1 MDKIAEL
8 VKAGKAMCIRDRVL
22 YVVVEAII
30 LVLKRPLKSLLS
42 TGAWE
47 VFEQNLFPISDIA
60 WIIFMLALHTG
71 LFILLWSQAENRSFK
86 LGEILSII
94 IGGLIL
100 AGSPISLSVLT
111 NMGYAAQGA
120 QMLASYS
127 LLSNLMGMAQ
137 PLSRLGWVLLVK
149 MCIRDRP
156 GAMLRPPAIQL

>member
-1 MDKIAEL
+1 MEKTARCKTSATIL
-8 VKAGKAMCIRDRVL
+8 GISLLLQVL

-30 LVLKRPLKSLLS
+30 LVLQRPLKSLLS

-47 VFEQNLFPISDIA
+47 VFEQNLFPIMDIA
-60 WIIFMLALHTG
+60 RIIFMLALHTG

-137 PLSRLGWVLLVK
+137 PLSRLGWVLLVIGATASLGNK
-149 MCIRDRP
+149 RSCRP
-156 GAMLRPPAIQL
+156 A

>member
-1 MDKIAEL
+1 MEKTARCKTSATIL
-8 VKAGKAMCIRDRVL
+8 GISLLLQVL

-30 LVLKRPLKSLLS
+30 LVLQRPLKSLLS

-47 VFEQNLFPISDIA
+47 VFEQNLFPIMDIA

-71 LFILLWSQAENRSFK
+71 LFILLWSQAENRSFQ

-94 IGGLIL
+94 IGGLI
-100 AGSPISLSVLT
+100 LT

-137 PLSRLGWVLLVK
+137 PLSRLGWVLLVIGATASLGNK
-149 MCIRDRP
+149 RSCRP
-156 GAMLRPPAIQL
+156 A